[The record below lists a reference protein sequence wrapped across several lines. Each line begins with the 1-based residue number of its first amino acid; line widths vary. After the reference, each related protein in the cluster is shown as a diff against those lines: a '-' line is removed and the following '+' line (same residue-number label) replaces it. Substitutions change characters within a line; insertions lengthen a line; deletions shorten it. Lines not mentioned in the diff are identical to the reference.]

1 MPKYLVNEAAVAKAE
16 ELIEARRYV
25 VRSEWSEVQPSAASE
40 NDFLDRNDWEAYSR
54 WHLGLTDGAPDETK
68 ARLCLRVR

>member
-25 VRSEWSEVQPSAASE
+25 VRSEWSEVQPSRCVGERLPGSQ
-40 NDFLDRNDWEAYSR
+40 R
-54 WHLGLTDGAPDETK
+54 LGGLLTLAPRVDGRCPGRDQGP
-68 ARLCLRVR
+68 LCLRVR